1 MLLATDIGT
10 PWLVAGVWWRM
21 ERSGRQCDWS
31 VPNLQRIMARHFD
44 TGRAR
49 WDRADRATRAQVRDP
64 PAAQAARRRA
74 AGTRAATRAMGALR
88 QSPAGSHSSSA
99 VPNAMR
105 YTAKPVK
112 RGCLR

>member
-44 TGRAR
+44 TGRGR

-88 QSPAGSHSSSA
+88 SEERRVGKEWRSGRAPGQRKQ
-99 VPNAMR
+99 MR
-105 YTAKPVK
+105 MPE
-112 RGCLR
+112 